1 MCSAQVQK
9 MSYLT
14 SLVPVLQATGIRD
27 FQLTDT
33 NYEVA
38 INMLQERDG
47 DKDLLI
53 STLMK
58 KLLNV

>member
-1 MCSAQVQK
+1 

-33 NYEVA
+33 NYEAA
-38 INMLQERDG
+38 INMLQGRDG

-53 STLMK
+53 FTLMK
-58 KLLNV
+58 KLLIV

>member
-33 NYEVA
+33 NYEAA
-38 INMLQERDG
+38 INMLQGRDG

-53 STLMK
+53 FTLMK
-58 KLLNV
+58 KLLIV